1 MPIQKLDAM
10 FVKLAY
16 CPEGKSKID
25 YYDPTVAGFVLEVRA
40 SGSKSYG
47 LRYRDANGRQRQY
60 LVGNAADLSFDKAKR
75 EAQRVRS
82 RVTVGEYPCEE
93 RKAKRAIPTVALL
106 AERYLEH
113 ARSRKRSHDIDER
126 YMRNHIVPRFGK
138 LRITDVTQADVVAW
152 LDAKVKEQG
161 YAQAT
166 VNRLQVIFC
175 LMYKLAKRWQVPGS
189 EHNPLTG
196 LSLPNPNNERE
207 RFLTQEEVQRLKTA
221 VEASANTQL
230 KHIVALLLLTGA
242 RKRELL
248 EARWEHIDLERRTW
262 TIPMS
267 KSGKARRVPLSAA
280 AVDELGAMP
289 RWPGCPY
296 VVPNPKTKKP
306 YTSIFN
312 AWDTA
317 RRLAGLPDVRVH
329 DLRHSCASNLVNSG
343 QSLYVVSRVLG
354 HAQART
360 SERYAH
366 LAQDTLVAAVDA
378 GAAVANW

>member
-1 MPIQKLDAM
+1 MPIQKLDAV

-16 CPEGKSKID
+16 CPEGKNKID
-25 YYDPTVAGFVLEVRA
+25 YYDPTVAGFVLTVRPN
-40 SGSKSYG
+40 GSKSYS
-47 LRYRDANGRQRQY
+47 LRYRDAHGRQRQY
-60 LVGNAADLSFDKAKR
+60 LIGNAADLSFDKAKR

-82 RVTVGEYPCEE
+82 RVTVGENPCEE
-93 RKAKRAIPTVALL
+93 RKAKRAVPTVAQLS
-106 AERYLEH
+106 ERYLEH

-126 YMRNHIVPRFGK
+126 YLRNHILPRFGK

-152 LDAKVKEQG
+152 LDGKVKEHG

-166 VNRLQVIFC
+166 VNRLQVIFS
-175 LMYKLAKRWQVPGS
+175 LMYKLAKRWQVPGA
-189 EHNPLTG
+189 EHNPLAG
-196 LSLPNPNNERE
+196 LGLPNPNNERE
-207 RFLTQEEVQRLKTA
+207 RFLTPEEVQRLKAA
-221 VEASANTQL
+221 VEASPNTQL

-248 EARWEHIDLERRTW
+248 DARWEHIDLERRTW
-262 TIPMS
+262 TVPMS

-280 AVDELGAMP
+280 AVDELRAMP
-289 RWPGCPY
+289 RWAGCPF
-296 VVPNPKTKKP
+296 VVPNPKTLKP

-317 RRLAGLPDVRVH
+317 RRQARLPDVRVH
-329 DLRHSCASNLVNSG
+329 DLRHSCASNLVCSG

-354 HAQART
+354 HAQMKT
-360 SERYAH
+360 SQRYAH
-366 LAQDTLVAAVDA
+366 LSQDALVAAVDA

>member
-16 CPEGKSKID
+16 CPEGRNKID
-25 YYDPTVAGFVLEVRA
+25 YYDPTVAGFVLTVR
-40 SGSKSYG
+40 SNGSKSYS
-47 LRYRDANGRQRQY
+47 LRYRDSHGRQRQY
-60 LVGNAADLSFDKAKR
+60 LIGNVADLTFEKAKR

-82 RVTVGEYPCEE
+82 RVTVGENPCEE
-93 RKAKRAIPTVALL
+93 RKAKRAVPTVAQLS
-106 AERYLEH
+106 ERYLEH

-126 YMRNHIVPRFGK
+126 YLRNHILPRFGK
-138 LRITDVTQADVVAW
+138 LRITDVTQADAVAW
-152 LDAKVKEQG
+152 LDGKVKEQG

-166 VNRLQVIFC
+166 VNRLQVIFS
-175 LMYKLAKRWQVPGS
+175 LMYKLAKRWQVPGA
-189 EHNPLTG
+189 EHNPLAG

-207 RFLTQEEVQRLKTA
+207 RFLSPEEVQRLKAA
-221 VEASANTQL
+221 VERSPNIML

-248 EARWEHIDLERRTW
+248 DARWEHVDLERRTW

-280 AVDELGAMP
+280 AVDELRAMP
-289 RWPGCPY
+289 RWAGCPFA
-296 VVPNPKTKKP
+296 VPNPKTLKP

-317 RRLAGLPDVRVH
+317 RREAGLPDVRVH
-329 DLRHSCASNLVNSG
+329 DLRHSFASNLVCSG

-354 HAQART
+354 HAQMKT
-360 SERYAH
+360 SQRYAH
-366 LAQDTLVAAVDA
+366 LSQDTLVAAVDA